1 MPARRNGSTMLE
13 GRVVCDAPGGVT
25 MVFRDGP
32 GEPLAVA
39 ARGEGRG
46 ARWAILLGHK
56 NSRYRIG
63 YLDGGV
69 LLAEPADETTLALRR
84 GDGSAVGTIVRGET
98 TTAVAATGGTLFH
111 FVPDP
116 GEAATRDL
124 FRLVVLDRM
133 GAEFGRIDLIREAS
147 GWASHRLADSMGDT
161 YLWWDRTGGP
171 EPVPILGAR
180 VVAEHPLDRVECDVL
195 LTACTDMALGLRPYI
210 AQMRSGCTVGP

>member
-1 MPARRNGSTMLE
+1 
-13 GRVVCDAPGGVT
+13 VVCDAPGGVT
-25 MVFRDGP
+25 IVFRGGP

-46 ARWAILLGHK
+46 ARSAILLGRK

-69 LLAEPADETTLALRR
+69 VRAEPSDETTLALRR
-84 GDGSAVGTIVRGET
+84 GDGSVVGTIVRGET
-98 TTAVAATGGTLFH
+98 VTAVAATGGTLFH

-116 GEAATRDL
+116 GEACTPDL

-133 GAEFGRIDLIREAS
+133 GAEFGRIDVIREAS

-161 YLWWDRTGGP
+161 YLWWDRTGQP
-171 EPVPILGAR
+171 LPVPILGTR
-180 VVAEHPLDRVECDVL
+180 VVAEHPLDRVERDVL
-195 LTACTDMALGLRPYI
+195 LAACTDIALGLRPYI
-210 AQMRSGCTVGP
+210 VQMRSDCTVGP